1 MEQLQEKK
9 SRRYIS
15 VNEKFWIGHSI
26 AFMWLLFSIIVSV
39 PWVNDL
45 SLLVG
50 KIEAILIIAGIG
62 YIPGYVNAFMVVSL
76 LLDRQ
81 PPFKTLNPEDA
92 VTIIVPCMN
101 EGKTIGETLH
111 YIERQDY
118 KGNIYVII
126 VDNASSDNTATAALE
141 AGMELGLDVKVLY
154 EGKAGKFNALNTAL
168 NYVTT
173 DYFITLDAD
182 TLLHKS
188 AVRYIMS
195 RIKSAPEDVCAVA
208 GAVLV
213 RNSRENLWTRLQ
225 EWDYFLGIA
234 SIKRMQGLYQ
244 STLVAQGAFSLYK
257 TEAVKQVSGWPN
269 SIGEDIVLTWN
280 FLRHG
285 MRVYFEPLAVA
296 FTEVPI
302 TFKHLYRQR
311 SRWARGMIEALKI
324 FKPWQQPIKYTR
336 YLTSINLIMPYMD
349 AVFTFCWIPGLIL
362 AFFGKFWLVGPMTL
376 FVLPLT
382 LLLNYILYRYQYHV
396 FESLNLKIRKNRF
409 GFILYVL
416 IYQIFM
422 SPMSVLGYIQE
433 IFSLRR
439 VWQ

>member
-1 MEQLQEKK
+1 
-9 SRRYIS
+9 
-15 VNEKFWIGHSI
+15 
-26 AFMWLLFSIIVSV
+26 
-39 PWVNDL
+39 
-45 SLLVG
+45 
-50 KIEAILIIAGIG
+50 
-62 YIPGYVNAFMVVSL
+62 
-76 LLDRQ
+76 
-81 PPFKTLNPEDA
+81 
-92 VTIIVPCMN
+92 
-101 EGKTIGETLH
+101 
-111 YIERQDY
+111 
-118 KGNIYVII
+118 
-126 VDNASSDNTATAALE
+126 
-141 AGMELGLDVKVLY
+141 MELGLNVKVLY

-173 DYFITLDAD
+173 DYVITLDAD

-188 AVRYIMS
+188 AVCYIMS

-213 RNSRENLWTRLQ
+213 RNSRVNLWTRLQ

-244 STLVAQGAFSLYK
+244 GTLVDQGAFSVYK
-257 TEAVKQVSGWPN
+257 TEALKQVGGWPDA
-269 SIGEDIVLTWN
+269 IGEDIVLTWN

-285 MRVYFEPLAVA
+285 MRVYFEPMAVA
-296 FTEVPI
+296 FTEVPV

-311 SRWARGMIEALKI
+311 SRWVRGMIEALKI
-324 FKPWQQPIKYTR
+324 VRPWQQPIKYVR

-349 AVFTFCWIPGLIL
+349 VVFTFCWIPGLIL

-376 FVLPLT
+376 LVLPLT

-409 GFILYVL
+409 GFVLYVL
-416 IYQIFM
+416 VYQIFM

-433 IFSLRR
+433 AFSLGR